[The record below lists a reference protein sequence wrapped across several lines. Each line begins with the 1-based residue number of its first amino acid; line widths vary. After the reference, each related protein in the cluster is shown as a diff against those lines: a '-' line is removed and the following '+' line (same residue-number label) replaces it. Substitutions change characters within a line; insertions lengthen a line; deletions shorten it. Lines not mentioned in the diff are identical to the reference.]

1 MKKIIDLGVKVSAL
15 REAMKFAVTADNGEQ
30 YINMR
35 MIELDNKQYSDYNC
49 VVKVPKEDYDKGVKG
64 PLLGWAKYLKPKS
77 QEATPGNDSP
87 APATNPAN
95 HEDLPF

>member
-77 QEATPGNDSP
+77 QEAMPGNNSA
-87 APATNPAN
+87 APSTNPAN

>member
-30 YINMR
+30 YINLR

-49 VVKVPKEDYDKGVKG
+49 VVKVPKEDYDNGIKG
-64 PLLGWAKYLKPKS
+64 PLVGWAKYVKPKP
-77 QEATPGNDSP
+77 QGEGAGNNS
-87 APATNPAN
+87 APAGNNSST